1 MYEKLSKNAKY
12 CMMVAEAIWGLI
24 FTAIGAVVWLLLSDE
39 TNWVNWIWIGVAAI
53 WVLLLIMPHVRYER
67 YRYRFTDE
75 EIDVKEGFLV
85 IHRDI
90 VPIERL
96 QKVATA
102 SGPIDRIF
110 GLSKVIVTTAGAD
123 VTIRFLRSE
132 TADQIVEKL
141 KKRINEYAVTE
152 RENALEELM
161 QKRAKV
167 LNSID
172 STGKGGE
179 Q

>member
-1 MYEKLSKNAKY
+1 MYEKLSKKAKY

-24 FTAIGAVVWLLLSDE
+24 MTLIGVVAWFLLKNEGSM
-39 TNWVNWIWIGVAAI
+39 VNLIWIGIAVF
-53 WVLLLIMPHVRYER
+53 WVLMLLMPQVRYER

-75 EIDVKEGFLV
+75 EIDVKEGFIV
-85 IHRDI
+85 VHRDI

-123 VTIRFLRSE
+123 VTIRFLTSDM
-132 TADQIVEKL
+132 ADQIVEKL
-141 KKRINEYAVTE
+141 KNRINEYAITE
-152 RENALEELM
+152 REKAMDEWMKKRVKAEASTDDAMKNEE
-161 QKRAKV
+161 
-167 LNSID
+167 
-172 STGKGGE
+172 
-179 Q
+179 